1 MEAHMTARLLQ
12 NTDELNSD
20 YIATSNTM
28 IITNSQDKNI
38 LYNKRFCGV
47 VFTTSKLKI
56 NELDDAHRT
65 LLEIDSNDLIG
76 GSIVQTKS
84 NNFQLLLYYY
94 PIYTTRCCGLLTD
107 LQLVSNNTSDSGDS
121 SCPKDDR
128 CRVRQELVLDF
139 LTNRSLC
146 EHWLN
151 AVRCLVFGQLPQFCE
166 GICPQ
171 QPLYL
176 VVVNPVGGQG
186 YGRSIWTNTVS
197 KMLQEADIK
206 VDLLITEY
214 INHAKNYVFQLNKH
228 LYTAILCIGG
238 DGLVFEVMNGI
249 KFRMDADE
257 FFKSVGIVHI
267 PGGTGNGLAK
277 SVLYACH
284 EKFGPL
290 NAAFVAIRG
299 HPQPLDLSVVTTS
312 DGVEHMSF
320 LSLSWGLISDIDI
333 LSESMRC
340 IGELRL
346 YVAAVYFIL
355 KRRYYSGRLRMSL
368 VRNGKGK
375 GAEGAVT
382 FDEHVLLTESK
393 TFDTGLIEE
402 ADSQWTVIEGKF
414 LFLFVVQTSHVA
426 STICCS
432 PDIKLDDGMFT
443 IFVAQEMSRFEML
456 KLLIELDNNGM
467 TKHPKVKVY
476 QCTQYQLEPI
486 SEEDGILSLDG
497 EVIQYGPIKASV
509 LPSAARVLVL

>member
-1 MEAHMTARLLQ
+1 MTARLLQ

-20 YIATSNTM
+20 YIATDYTM
-28 IITNSQDKNI
+28 ILTNSQDKNI
-38 LYNKRFCGV
+38 MYNKRFCGV
-47 VFTTSKLKI
+47 VFTTTKLEI
-56 NELDDAHRT
+56 NELDNAHRT
-65 LLEIDSNDLIG
+65 LLEIDSSDLIG

-94 PIYTTRCCGLLTD
+94 PIYTTRCCGLVTD
-107 LQLVSNNTSDSGDS
+107 LKFVSNNISDGGDS
-121 SCPKDDR
+121 SCPKEDR

-151 AVRCLVFGQLPQFCE
+151 AVRCLVFNQLPPQFYE
-166 GICPQ
+166 GSCPL

-197 KMLQEADIK
+197 KMLQEANIK

-214 INHAKNYVFQLNKH
+214 INHAKNYVFHLNKQ

-249 KFRMDADE
+249 KSRVDAEE

-277 SVLYACH
+277 SVLYASH

-299 HPQPLDLSVVTTS
+299 HPQPLDLSVVTTA
-312 DGVEHMSF
+312 DGTEHMSF

-368 VRNGKGK
+368 IRNGQDNGT
-375 GAEGAVT
+375 GGAVT
-382 FDEHVLLTESK
+382 FNEHVLLTESK
-393 TFDTGLIEE
+393 TVD
-402 ADSQWTVIEGKF
+402 ADLKADMEDAYSQWTVIEGKF

-443 IFVAQEMSRFEML
+443 IFVAQEMSRFEMMM
-456 KLLIELDNNGM
+456 LLIELDNNGM

-476 QCTQYQLEPI
+476 HCTQYLLEPI
-486 SEEDGILSLDG
+486 SEDDGILSLDG
-497 EVIQYGPIKASV
+497 EVIPYGPIKASL

>member
-1 MEAHMTARLLQ
+1 MTTRLLQ
-12 NTDELNSD
+12 SSDDLNSD
-20 YIATSNTM
+20 YIATNYTM
-28 IITNSQDKNI
+28 ILNNSQDKNI
-38 LYNKRFCGV
+38 QYNKRFCGV
-47 VFTTSKLKI
+47 VFTTNKLEI
-56 NELDDAHRT
+56 NERDDAHRT
-65 LLEIDSNDLIG
+65 LLEIDSSYLIG
-76 GSIVQTKS
+76 GSMVQAKS

-107 LQLVSNNTSDSGDS
+107 LVSNNNTTDSGDS
-121 SCPKDDR
+121 SCPKEDR
-128 CRVRQELVLDF
+128 CRVRREIVLDF

-146 EHWLN
+146 EQWLN
-151 AVRCLVFGQLPQFCE
+151 AVRCLVFHQLPQFYE

-214 INHAKNYVFQLNKH
+214 INHAKNYVFQLNKQ

-249 KFRMDADE
+249 KSRADADE
-257 FFKSVGIVHI
+257 FFKSIGIVHI

-277 SVLYACH
+277 SVLYASH

-290 NAAFVAIRG
+290 NATFVAIRG

-312 DGVEHMSF
+312 DGAEHISF

-346 YVAAVYFIL
+346 YIAAVYFTL

-368 VRNGKGK
+368 VRNGQDKGT
-375 GAEGAVT
+375 GEA
-382 FDEHVLLTESK
+382 EHVLLTESK
-393 TFDTGLIEE
+393 TVDTGLKADMEE
-402 ADSQWTVIEGKF
+402 AYSNWTVIEGKF
-414 LFLFVVQTSHVA
+414 LFLYVVQTSHVA

-432 PDIKLDDGMFT
+432 TDIKLDDGMFT
-443 IFVAQEMSRFEML
+443 IFVGQEMSRFEML
-456 KLLIELDNNGM
+456 MLLIELDNNGM

-476 QCTQYQLEPI
+476 QCTQYFLEPI
-486 SEEDGILSLDG
+486 TEEDGILSLDG